1 LTARPHRQAAG
12 VPALFPEGIVAGRFR
27 IQRILGVGG
36 TGTVFEA
43 TDETSGAA
51 IALKAIPRDE
61 RLIRRARREM
71 RVAATLDHPAIV
83 RLLESVEDDDYIYV
97 VFELVRGDDLAH
109 AFRQGM
115 LDDAAVMRAV
125 AAVCDA
131 LAHAHAHGV
140 VHRDVKPGNVLL
152 RDDGILKLTD
162 FGIALV
168 SDPDAT
174 IDDRLLGTLS
184 YMAPEQAL
192 GEEVGG
198 AADVFSSALMVYE
211 ALAGAN
217 PFRAKTPKELA
228 ERHAATPL
236 ALAADRPDLPPVVLR
251 FVDRALSR
259 DPAKRPT
266 APELRDAL
274 LHGARALE
282 RGMVAD
288 DPEPTLAAE
297 REQRKRRHRLRA
309 VATHAKAL
317 VPKRRPRLRIVP
329 DPGDASPST
338 MQRLVASLNAGI
350 DGDRRA
356 ALERIGA
363 AALTGVATVA
373 LLGALPFYP
382 GWAPLALGL
391 LLGLVSLRHPLAAS
405 AAALLLAIPLAG
417 NLALGLVP
425 CAAAAV
431 LVWIAVMWRAPR
443 RMLLPVLA
451 PLAAFAAL
459 WPLYVVA
466 CTTARRA
473 HIRFLTAA
481 AGPFAITLAC
491 GLAGIPSPLSGV
503 VPAAGLSG
511 RIAGS
516 ESYIRVTDELLT
528 AVGTGVVVQG
538 IAWGIL
544 ALCGLPLLR
553 LTGSR
558 LRWFGA
564 AWLAAGY
571 AATVLGPVLV
581 GLSPAPAGLVAAGVA
596 AAAILL
602 ALRSVAPEPVAAPDG
617 AS

>member
-1 LTARPHRQAAG
+1 LTARPQRQAG

-27 IQRILGVGG
+27 ILRILGVGG

-43 TDETSGAA
+43 LDETSGAA
-51 IALKAIPRDE
+51 VALKAIPRDE

-109 AFRQGM
+109 AFREGM

-140 VHRDVKPGNVLL
+140 VHRDIKPGNVLL
-152 RDDGILKLTD
+152 REDGILKLTD

-174 IDDRLLGTLS
+174 VDDRLLGTLS

-192 GEEVGG
+192 GEDVGG
-198 AADVFSSALMVYE
+198 AADVFSAALMAYE

-228 ERHAATPL
+228 ARHAATPL
-236 ALAADRPDLPPVVLR
+236 ALTTERPDLPPVILR
-251 FVDRALSR
+251 FIDRALSR
-259 DPAKRPT
+259 DPGKRPT

-282 RGMVAD
+282 RGMVDD
-288 DPEPTLAAE
+288 DPEPTLAEE
-297 REQRKRRHRLRA
+297 RDQRQRRRRMVES
-309 VATHAKAL
+309 VAKLKVL
-317 VPKRRPRLRIVP
+317 VPQRRPRLKLVP

-338 MQRLVASLNAGI
+338 VQRLVGSLHTGI
-350 DGDRRA
+350 EGDRRA
-356 ALERIGA
+356 ALERIGY
-363 AALTGVATVA
+363 AALTGVATIA

-382 GWAPLALGL
+382 GWVPLLLGL
-391 LLGLVSLRHPLAAS
+391 LLGLLALRRPLAAS
-405 AAALLLAIPLAG
+405 ATTLVLAIPLAG

-425 CAAAAV
+425 VAAAAV
-431 LVWIAVMWRAPR
+431 LIWIAVMARAPR
-443 RMLLPVLA
+443 RMLLPLLA
-451 PLAAFAAL
+451 PLATFAAL

-466 CTTARRA
+466 CATAPRA

-481 AGPFAITLAC
+481 AGPFAITLVC

-503 VPAAGLSG
+503 VPASGLSG
-511 RIAGS
+511 RIASS
-516 ESYIRVTDELLT
+516 ESYIRVTDDLVG
-528 AVGTGVVVQG
+528 AVGTGVVVQA
-538 IAWGIL
+538 IAWGL
-544 ALCGLPLLR
+544 MALCGLPLLR
-553 LTGSR
+553 LTGAR

-571 AATVLGPVLV
+571 AATVLGPALV
-581 GLSPAPAGLVAAGVA
+581 GMHPAPAGLMAAGVG

>member
-1 LTARPHRQAAG
+1 LTARPQRQAG

-27 IQRILGVGG
+27 IVRILGVGG

-43 TDETSGAA
+43 HDETSGAA
-51 IALKAIPRDE
+51 VALKAIPRDE
-61 RLIRRARREM
+61 RLLRRARREM

-109 AFRQGM
+109 AFREGM

-140 VHRDVKPGNVLL
+140 VHRDIKPGNVLL
-152 RDDGILKLTD
+152 REDGILKLTD

-174 IDDRLLGTLS
+174 VDDRLLGTLS

-192 GEEVGG
+192 GEDVGG
-198 AADVFSSALMVYE
+198 AADVFSAALMAYE

-228 ERHAATPL
+228 ARHAATPL
-236 ALAADRPDLPPVVLR
+236 ALTTERPDLPPVILR
-251 FVDRALSR
+251 FIDRALNR

-266 APELRDAL
+266 APELRDAM

-282 RGMVAD
+282 RGMVDD
-288 DPEPTLAAE
+288 DPEPTLAEE
-297 REQRKRRHRLRA
+297 RDQRQRRRRMVES
-309 VATHAKAL
+309 VAKLKVL
-317 VPKRRPRLRIVP
+317 VPRRRPQLRLVP
-329 DPGDASPST
+329 EPGDASPST
-338 MQRLVASLNAGI
+338 VQRLVGSLHTGI
-350 DGDRRA
+350 EGDRRA
-356 ALERIGA
+356 ALERIGS
-363 AALTGVATVA
+363 AALTGVATIA

-382 GWAPLALGL
+382 GWMPLLLGL
-391 LLGLVSLRHPLAAS
+391 LLGLLALRRPLAAS
-405 AAALLLAIPLAG
+405 ASALLLAIPLAG

-425 CAAAAV
+425 VAAAAV
-431 LVWIAVMWRAPR
+431 LIWIAVMARAPR
-443 RMLLPVLA
+443 RMLLPLVA
-451 PLAAFAAL
+451 PLATFAAL

-466 CTTARRA
+466 CATAPRA

-481 AGPFAITLAC
+481 AGPFAITLMC

-503 VPAAGLSG
+503 VPASGLSV

-516 ESYIRVTDELLT
+516 ESYIRVTDDLVG
-528 AVGTGVVVQG
+528 AVGTGVVVQA
-538 IAWGIL
+538 IAWGLL

-571 AATVLGPVLV
+571 AATVLGPALV
-581 GLSPAPAGLVAAGVA
+581 GMSPAPAGLIMAGVG

>member
-1 LTARPHRQAAG
+1 
-12 VPALFPEGIVAGRFR
+12 
-27 IQRILGVGG
+27 
-36 TGTVFEA
+36 
-43 TDETSGAA
+43 
-51 IALKAIPRDE
+51 
-61 RLIRRARREM
+61 
-71 RVAATLDHPAIV
+71 
-83 RLLESVEDDDYIYV
+83 
-97 VFELVRGDDLAH
+97 
-109 AFRQGM
+109 
-115 LDDAAVMRAV
+115 
-125 AAVCDA
+125 
-131 LAHAHAHGV
+131 
-140 VHRDVKPGNVLL
+140 
-152 RDDGILKLTD
+152 
-162 FGIALV
+162 
-168 SDPDAT
+168 
-174 IDDRLLGTLS
+174 
-184 YMAPEQAL
+184 MAPEQAL

-198 AADVFSSALMVYE
+198 AADVFSSALMVFE

-228 ERHAATPL
+228 ARHAATPL
-236 ALAADRPDLPPVVLR
+236 ALTTERPDLPPVVLR
-251 FVDRALSR
+251 FVDRALHR
-259 DPAKRPT
+259 DPAKRPN

-282 RGMVAD
+282 RGMVED

-297 REQRKRRHRLRA
+297 REERKRHHRLRS
-309 VATHAKAL
+309 VGHTVGTHVKAL

-329 DPGDASPST
+329 DPADASPST
-338 MQRLVASLNAGI
+338 LQRLVASLHTGI
-350 DGDRRA
+350 EGDRRA
-356 ALERIGA
+356 SLERIGA
-363 AALTGVATVA
+363 AALTGVAAVA

-382 GWAPLALGL
+382 GWVPLVLGL

-405 AAALLLAIPLAG
+405 SAALLLAIPLAG

-466 CTTARRA
+466 CATAPRA

-481 AGPFAITLAC
+481 AGPCAITLAC

-503 VPAAGLSG
+503 VPAAGLSA

-516 ESYIRVTDELLT
+516 ESYVRVTDELVT

-564 AWLAAGY
+564 VWLAAGY

-581 GLSPAPAGLVAAGVA
+581 GLPPAPAGLVAAGVA